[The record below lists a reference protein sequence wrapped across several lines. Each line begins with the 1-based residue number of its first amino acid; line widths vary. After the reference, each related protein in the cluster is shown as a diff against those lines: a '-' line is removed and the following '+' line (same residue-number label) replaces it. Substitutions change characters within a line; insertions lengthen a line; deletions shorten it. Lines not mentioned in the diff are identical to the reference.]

1 MKRDS
6 TAIRCCEATLLA
18 EVECARARRPVSA
31 PPPPLRLAT
40 FNVENL
46 FARWKF
52 REGVERFGG
61 YMTTSQDRHLTECEQ
76 AFGRAVEAGEL
87 VDLRA
92 GDAEVDDPA
101 SGAEWGRERTVGSDL
116 LYELLTRREPM
127 PRAVVLRGAK
137 ISGGLNLEAATL
149 ACPLILDDC
158 FFGGPVNLR
167 EARAE
172 VVRLTGCRLPCLAAD
187 QLETRG
193 DLDLT
198 DSIAAIISLRGAHVG
213 GDFRLNGATLTGGS
227 WPLDL
232 AGATLVPPRGD
243 AATGDG
249 RPKKLALAADG
260 LRVDTDMFCRGLAAQ
275 GAVRLLGAHVVGQLS
290 VSGATL
296 SNEGGP
302 ALSADGLKVDGGMVC
317 QEGSPPRAR
326 CASSGRT
333 SALSS
338 ASAGRSSATRATTP

>member
-76 AFGRAVEAGEL
+76 ALGRAVEAGEL

-116 LYELLTRREPM
+116 LYELLTKREPM
-127 PRAVVLRGAK
+127 PRAVVLRGAR

-149 ACPLILDDC
+149 ACPLILEDC

-243 AATGDG
+243 LATGDG